1 MASAHAEN
9 NRNLPKSGQ
18 VISGG
23 GSLHQSAN
31 NLLVNQSSDKLILD
45 WQSFSIAPGHQVE
58 FKQPSSTSAALN
70 KVSGGSP
77 SEIFGA
83 LKANGRVFLVNPSGV
98 LFSPSAQVNVGG
110 LIASTLDISQDD
122 FLNGDYAFEGSA
134 LTAVENHGAI
144 TAESG
149 GFAAFIGAKIENSG
163 TITANDGSVLMGA
176 GSRVKVNVDGALY
189 SLDIQSGVVEGL
201 INQDGI
207 IQADNGRVWLSAGAA
222 AELKSNTIN
231 HSGISKANSLQVGPK
246 GEIILSSTGHVSLSG
261 GSKLSAAGLNAGQI
275 NIQADT
281 AMLGGVIDASST
293 GSGVAGGKIELDID
307 DRLSLSGQLQA
318 TSGSGRGGFIG
329 VKAGQ
334 IVQSTSSELRGDGAT
349 GGFIHVDAGM
359 GLLSSGAYSS
369 HGQVGPGGMIDI
381 TGSDL
386 RFFSATLNAAGQ
398 SMGGM
403 VRLGGAFQ
411 GGKPVDP
418 STDYFDSFIG
428 RWSAL
433 STLSP
438 SQKTFINDTTKID
451 VQAQAGVGGTAII
464 WSDDETSFLGQ
475 IDASGNTGGGS
486 VEISSANELRKASLI
501 DVSVGEG
508 GHILLDPKNITI
520 GDSAT
525 VQSWSYAGI
534 MGFDFAGKQKNQ
546 DVSALE
552 NSDMMS
558 FDVSLN
564 AAGDRLAVGAAF
576 DDGAN
581 NSAYT
586 SGAVYLFSFTDGDF
600 SGGALQATIGKGYT
614 GGKNVD
620 VSALEGYDWFG
631 ITTALNAAGDRLA
644 VGAAFDDG
652 SGNASTYSGSVYL
665 FSFSDTDFSSG
676 TLQATVGK
684 GYTGGKNVDVSA
696 LGVDD
701 RFGRAVALN
710 AAGDRLAVGAVS
722 DDGAGNSVTDSG
734 AAYLFSFTDGD
745 FSGGA
750 LQATIGKGYA
760 GGKNVDFSVLEAGDR
775 IGRSVSLNAAGDR
788 LVVST
793 HFDDGSG
800 NYSTYSGAAY
810 LFSFADTNFSGGTLQ
825 ASVGKG
831 YTGGKNIDVSA
842 LDAGDR
848 FGQSVSLNAAGDR
861 LAVGAL
867 QDDGSGNAA
876 YNTGAVYLFSFTDT
890 DFSGG
895 ALVATMGEGYTG
907 GKNVNVSS
915 LDADDRFGRSVAL
928 NAAGDRLAVGVVNDG
943 ANNSTPDSG
952 SIYLFSFTDGD
963 FSNGTLQA
971 IVGKGYTGGK
981 NVDVNALD
989 RNDRFG
995 QSIALSEGNDLLA
1008 VGTSRDRGAGNTSV
1022 YTGAVYLFSFADSN
1036 FSGGMLQATI
1046 GQGYSGGKNVNV
1058 SGLDAFDYFGTS
1070 VALNASGD
1078 RLVVGSQDDGVDNTT
1093 GGAGA
1098 AFLFSFTDGA
1108 FSGGTLEATIGKG
1121 YTGGKNV
1128 DVSALESSDSFG
1140 QSVALNAAGDR
1151 LAVGAYGDDGN
1162 NNSASMSGAVHLFT
1176 SGTET
1181 GSYPVESGAA
1191 FAAHG
1196 DQSISVSAADLRS
1209 KLSLGQN
1216 ITLQASNDI
1225 TLSSDINVVGSAAN
1239 GGDLTLRAGRSILL
1253 NASLVTNDGN
1263 LTLFAND
1270 TLANGVVDRHRDTGN
1285 AEISMAAG
1293 TSIDAGSGA
1302 VSITLLDGAGKTNSG
1317 SGDISLR
1324 NITAGTITAVN
1335 SGPTTGSGIT
1345 LSSGALAAS
1354 GSGDAIV
1361 LSGQSF
1367 TNTAGASA
1375 LSAGSGRWLVWS
1387 SNADPFDGGTGD
1399 TRGGLAYNFKQY
1411 NATYNSSAVAQ
1422 STGNGLLYTL
1432 APTLNSSL
1440 IGTATKTYDGL
1451 SSITTLTAGN
1461 YSAATGAVDG
1471 DTLSLTTPTTGT
1483 LGARNVG
1490 NNINVSVT
1498 RAKDSWTNGSAA
1510 VYGYQVAQS
1519 SGNIAAIT
1527 AKALTISGPSIADK
1541 SYDGTPRA
1549 GALTKGALSGLV
1561 GNETLTVTASA
1572 ANLSSKNV
1580 GNYTTTV
1587 RYALANGT
1595 NGGLASN
1602 YTLADTAGV
1611 AARIIKL
1618 GKSDE
1623 AIRISTSGVV
1633 SETYKS
1639 RTEVGVCMSDL
1650 SRDLE
1655 ANAARTTTGDKDR
1668 LNYDLNP
1675 TLLNNKFNQRCQ
1687 RNLSLIK
1694 IPENSLDNGFL
1705 NRELR

>member
-1 MASAHAEN
+1 
-9 NRNLPKSGQ
+9 
-18 VISGG
+18 
-23 GSLHQSAN
+23 
-31 NLLVNQSSDKLILD
+31 
-45 WQSFSIAPGHQVE
+45 
-58 FKQPSSTSAALN
+58 
-70 KVSGGSP
+70 
-77 SEIFGA
+77 
-83 LKANGRVFLVNPSGV
+83 
-98 LFSPSAQVNVGG
+98 
-110 LIASTLDISQDD
+110 
-122 FLNGDYAFEGSA
+122 
-134 LTAVENHGAI
+134 
-144 TAESG
+144 
-149 GFAAFIGAKIENSG
+149 
-163 TITANDGSVLMGA
+163 
-176 GSRVKVNVDGALY
+176 
-189 SLDIQSGVVEGL
+189 
-201 INQDGI
+201 
-207 IQADNGRVWLSAGAA
+207 
-222 AELKSNTIN
+222 
-231 HSGISKANSLQVGPK
+231 
-246 GEIILSSTGHVSLSG
+246 
-261 GSKLSAAGLNAGQI
+261 
-275 NIQADT
+275 
-281 AMLGGVIDASST
+281 
-293 GSGVAGGKIELDID
+293 
-307 DRLSLSGQLQA
+307 
-318 TSGSGRGGFIG
+318 
-329 VKAGQ
+329 
-334 IVQSTSSELRGDGAT
+334 
-349 GGFIHVDAGM
+349 
-359 GLLSSGAYSS
+359 
-369 HGQVGPGGMIDI
+369 
-381 TGSDL
+381 
-386 RFFSATLNAAGQ
+386 
-398 SMGGM
+398 
-403 VRLGGAFQ
+403 
-411 GGKPVDP
+411 
-418 STDYFDSFIG
+418 
-428 RWSAL
+428 
-433 STLSP
+433 
-438 SQKTFINDTTKID
+438 
-451 VQAQAGVGGTAII
+451 
-464 WSDDETSFLGQ
+464 
-475 IDASGNTGGGS
+475 
-486 VEISSANELRKASLI
+486 
-501 DVSVGEG
+501 
-508 GHILLDPKNITI
+508 
-520 GDSAT
+520 
-525 VQSWSYAGI
+525 

-800 NYSTYSGAAY
+800 NYSNYSGAAY

-989 RNDRFG
+989 GNDRFG
-995 QSIALSEGNDLLA
+995 QSIALSKENDLLA

-1121 YTGGKNV
+1121 YTGGKNVDVTPLTDYDYFARSVSLNAAGDRLAVGAVEDYGANDDTYSPGAVYLFSFTDTDFSGGALVATLGKDYSGGKNVDVSALESYDYFGQSVALNAVGNRLAVGANGDGGDDNNATSLGAVYLFSFTDTDFSGGALVATLGKGYSGGKNVDVSALESYDRFGQSVALNAVGNQLAVGAIGDDGNDNNAASSGAVYLFSFNDGDFSGGALEATFGKGYSGGKNV

>member
-1 MASAHAEN
+1 
-9 NRNLPKSGQ
+9 
-18 VISGG
+18 
-23 GSLHQSAN
+23 
-31 NLLVNQSSDKLILD
+31 
-45 WQSFSIAPGHQVE
+45 
-58 FKQPSSTSAALN
+58 
-70 KVSGGSP
+70 
-77 SEIFGA
+77 
-83 LKANGRVFLVNPSGV
+83 
-98 LFSPSAQVNVGG
+98 
-110 LIASTLDISQDD
+110 
-122 FLNGDYAFEGSA
+122 
-134 LTAVENHGAI
+134 
-144 TAESG
+144 
-149 GFAAFIGAKIENSG
+149 
-163 TITANDGSVLMGA
+163 
-176 GSRVKVNVDGALY
+176 
-189 SLDIQSGVVEGL
+189 
-201 INQDGI
+201 
-207 IQADNGRVWLSAGAA
+207 
-222 AELKSNTIN
+222 
-231 HSGISKANSLQVGPK
+231 
-246 GEIILSSTGHVSLSG
+246 
-261 GSKLSAAGLNAGQI
+261 
-275 NIQADT
+275 
-281 AMLGGVIDASST
+281 
-293 GSGVAGGKIELDID
+293 
-307 DRLSLSGQLQA
+307 
-318 TSGSGRGGFIG
+318 
-329 VKAGQ
+329 
-334 IVQSTSSELRGDGAT
+334 
-349 GGFIHVDAGM
+349 
-359 GLLSSGAYSS
+359 
-369 HGQVGPGGMIDI
+369 
-381 TGSDL
+381 
-386 RFFSATLNAAGQ
+386 
-398 SMGGM
+398 
-403 VRLGGAFQ
+403 
-411 GGKPVDP
+411 
-418 STDYFDSFIG
+418 
-428 RWSAL
+428 
-433 STLSP
+433 
-438 SQKTFINDTTKID
+438 
-451 VQAQAGVGGTAII
+451 
-464 WSDDETSFLGQ
+464 
-475 IDASGNTGGGS
+475 
-486 VEISSANELRKASLI
+486 
-501 DVSVGEG
+501 
-508 GHILLDPKNITI
+508 
-520 GDSAT
+520 
-525 VQSWSYAGI
+525 
-534 MGFDFAGKQKNQ
+534 
-546 DVSALE
+546 
-552 NSDMMS
+552 
-558 FDVSLN
+558 
-564 AAGDRLAVGAAF
+564 
-576 DDGAN
+576 
-581 NSAYT
+581 
-586 SGAVYLFSFTDGDF
+586 
-600 SGGALQATIGKGYT
+600 
-614 GGKNVD
+614 
-620 VSALEGYDWFG
+620 
-631 ITTALNAAGDRLA
+631 
-644 VGAAFDDG
+644 
-652 SGNASTYSGSVYL
+652 
-665 FSFSDTDFSSG
+665 
-676 TLQATVGK
+676 
-684 GYTGGKNVDVSA
+684 
-696 LGVDD
+696 
-701 RFGRAVALN
+701 
-710 AAGDRLAVGAVS
+710 
-722 DDGAGNSVTDSG
+722 
-734 AAYLFSFTDGD
+734 
-745 FSGGA
+745 
-750 LQATIGKGYA
+750 
-760 GGKNVDFSVLEAGDR
+760 
-775 IGRSVSLNAAGDR
+775 
-788 LVVST
+788 
-793 HFDDGSG
+793 
-800 NYSTYSGAAY
+800 
-810 LFSFADTNFSGGTLQ
+810 
-825 ASVGKG
+825 
-831 YTGGKNIDVSA
+831 
-842 LDAGDR
+842 
-848 FGQSVSLNAAGDR
+848 
-861 LAVGAL
+861 
-867 QDDGSGNAA
+867 
-876 YNTGAVYLFSFTDT
+876 
-890 DFSGG
+890 
-895 ALVATMGEGYTG
+895 
-907 GKNVNVSS
+907 
-915 LDADDRFGRSVAL
+915 
-928 NAAGDRLAVGVVNDG
+928 
-943 ANNSTPDSG
+943 
-952 SIYLFSFTDGD
+952 
-963 FSNGTLQA
+963 
-971 IVGKGYTGGK
+971 
-981 NVDVNALD
+981 
-989 RNDRFG
+989 
-995 QSIALSEGNDLLA
+995 
-1008 VGTSRDRGAGNTSV
+1008 
-1022 YTGAVYLFSFADSN
+1022 
-1036 FSGGMLQATI
+1036 
-1046 GQGYSGGKNVNV
+1046 
-1058 SGLDAFDYFGTS
+1058 
-1070 VALNASGD
+1070 
-1078 RLVVGSQDDGVDNTT
+1078 DDGVDNTT

-1162 NNSASMSGAVHLFT
+1162 NNSASMSGAVYLFT

-1293 TSIDAGSGA
+1293 TSIDTGSGA

-1317 SGDISLR
+1317 SGNISLR

-1411 NATYNSSAVAQ
+1411 NATYNNSAVAQ

-1527 AKALTISGPSIADK
+1527 TKALTISGPSIADK

-1572 ANLSSKNV
+1572 ANLSSETV

-1602 YTLADTAGV
+1602 YSLADTAGV
-1611 AARIIKL
+1611 TARIIKL
-1618 GKSDE
+1618 SKSDE
-1623 AIRISTSGVV
+1623 AILISTSGVV

-1650 SRDLE
+1650 SKDLE